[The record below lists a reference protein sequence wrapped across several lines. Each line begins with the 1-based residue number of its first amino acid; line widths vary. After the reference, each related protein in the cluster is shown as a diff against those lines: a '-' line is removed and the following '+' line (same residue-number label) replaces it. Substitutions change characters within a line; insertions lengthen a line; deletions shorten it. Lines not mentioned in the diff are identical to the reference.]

1 MGRMAAVIVCHC
13 SGVND
18 RQIRAAVRSGAS
30 TRREVARA
38 CGSAGE
44 GCGTCMREID
54 ALIVEERDSDERGS
68 EMLDGGLL
76 AAG

>member
-1 MGRMAAVIVCHC
+1 MIVCHC
-13 SGVND
+13 SGVNE

-30 TRREVARA
+30 TRCDVARA

-44 GCGTCMREID
+44 GCGGCLREID
-54 ALIVEERDSDERGS
+54 GLIVDERDSDERAT
-68 EMLDGGLL
+68 EPFDGGLL

>member
-1 MGRMAAVIVCHC
+1 MIVCHC
-13 SGVND
+13 SGAND
-18 RQIRAAVRSGAS
+18 RQIRTAVRSGAS

-44 GCGTCMREID
+44 GCGTCVREID
-54 ALIVEERDSDERGS
+54 ALIVEERDFDERGP
-68 EMLDGGLL
+68 ETFDGRLL